1 MMKCH
6 GMSKII
12 NLFLERAVQ
21 SSRQAKSASV
31 AISRGQLKIK
41 IFVLLVISQ
50 LFMTSLQAADIKAM
64 RSWHSPEGSRLVFD
78 VDKPVAYK
86 VFTLSNPA
94 RVVIDIKNSRFLAKI
109 PSPKSEFSVIR
120 YIRTGQYDSSTYR
133 VVIEISESIKANAFQ
148 LAPNSQ
154 YGQRLVVDLNRLKP
168 KSDTQT
174 AVSTKQ
180 QTIVPSTPDKK
191 PEMPVKQKLIV
202 AVDAGHGGEDPGAL
216 GKKGTREKDVVLA
229 IAKKVASRINRHPQM
244 QAVMIRK
251 GDYYVGL
258 EKRTRLARDSGADL
272 FVSIHADAVKR
283 RSVRGSSVYALSD
296 KRATSEIAKWLA
308 AKENASDLAGGV
320 SIADKDDDVAGVIMD
335 LMMDNTKHESI
346 LFAKDVLHEMKR
358 VGPVLHNQIERASF
372 AVLKS
377 PDIPSVLIETAFISN
392 PKDEKKLKNKKF
404 QNQIADAIY
413 NGIYRYANRA
423 AFKTL
428 AKN

>member
-1 MMKCH
+1 MTVH
-6 GMSKII
+6 RMSKII
-12 NLFLERAVQ
+12 NFYVECAVQ
-21 SSRQAKSASV
+21 SSRRAKSGIV
-31 AISRGQLKIK
+31 ILPQGLLKFI
-41 IFVLLVISQ
+41 IFALVLTSQ
-50 LFMTSLQAADIKAM
+50 LFITSLQAADIKAM

-78 VDKPVAYK
+78 VNKPVAYK

-94 RVVIDIKNSRFLAKI
+94 RVVVDIKNSRFLAKI

-120 YIRTGQYDSSTYR
+120 YIRTGQYDKSTYR
-133 VVIEISESIKANAFQ
+133 IVIEISESVKANAFQ

-168 KSDTQT
+168 KSDPQIT
-174 AVSTKQ
+174 ASKKQ
-180 QTIVPSTPDKK
+180 QTIQPAAPKKK
-191 PEMPVKQKLIV
+191 PDIPGKQKLVV

-216 GKKGTREKDVVLA
+216 GKRGTREKDVVLA
-229 IAKKVASRINRHPQM
+229 IAKKVASRINKHPQM

-258 EKRTRLARDSGADL
+258 EKRTRIARDYGADL

-283 RSVRGSSVYALSD
+283 RNVRGSSIYALSD

-346 LFAKDVLHEMKR
+346 IFAKDVLHEMKQ
-358 VGPVLHNQIERASF
+358 VGPVLHNTIERASF

-377 PDIPSVLIETAFISN
+377 PDIPSILIETAFISN

-404 QNQIADAIY
+404 QNRIADAIF
-413 NGIYRYANRA
+413 NGINRYANRT

-428 AKN
+428 ARN

>member
-1 MMKCH
+1 MCDRLRLRKSPLIMKRI
-6 GMSKII
+6 KII
-12 NLFLERAVQ
+12 ISICLLLSGHLFAV
-21 SSRQAKSASV
+21 SS
-31 AISRGQLKIK
+31 
-41 IFVLLVISQ
+41 
-50 LFMTSLQAADIKAM
+50 QAADIKAM

-86 VFTLSNPA
+86 VFTLANPA
-94 RVVIDIKNSRFLAKI
+94 RVVVDIKNSRFLAKI

-120 YIRTGQYDSSTYR
+120 YIRTGQYDKSTYR
-133 VVIEISESIKANAFQ
+133 VVIEINESVKANAFQ
-148 LAPNSQ
+148 LAPNSK

-168 KSDTQT
+168 KSNVQT
-174 AVSTKQ
+174 AAKQ
-180 QTIVPSTPDKK
+180 EQRAKLSSAPKK
-191 PEMPVKQKLIV
+191 TLAIPYKRKLIV

-216 GKKGTREKDVVLA
+216 GKNGTREKDVVLA

-258 EKRTRLARDSGADL
+258 GKRTRLARDYGADL
-272 FVSIHADAVKR
+272 FISIHADAVKR
-283 RSVRGSSVYALSD
+283 RSVKGSSVYALSD

-346 LFAKDVLHEMKR
+346 LFAKDILHEMMQ
-358 VGPVLHNQIERASF
+358 VGPVLHTSIERASF

-392 PKDEKKLKNKKF
+392 PQEEKNLKSKKF
-404 QNQIADAIY
+404 QNRIADAIY
-413 NGIYRYANRA
+413 SGINRYAQRT

-428 AKN
+428 ANN